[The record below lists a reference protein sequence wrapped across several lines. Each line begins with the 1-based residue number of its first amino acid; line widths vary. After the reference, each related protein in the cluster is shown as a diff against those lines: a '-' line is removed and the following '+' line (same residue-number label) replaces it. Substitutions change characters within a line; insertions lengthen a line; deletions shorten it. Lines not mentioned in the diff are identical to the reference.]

1 MTYSQIGYSKNMKL
15 LKAETLAGST
25 YIINPI
31 NRTWKRQSRSDQSG
45 EIRTEFGQYEGL
57 SLDLGESLIL
67 RCLPLTEGAQYR
79 LITTSI
85 VTFVQEYESDIDLSC

>member
-1 MTYSQIGYSKNMKL
+1 MKL
-15 LKAETLAGST
+15 LKAETLMGSV
-25 YIINPI
+25 YIINPVSK
-31 NRTWKRQSRSDQSG
+31 TWKRTSKSEKSG

-67 RCLPLTEGAQYR
+67 RCLPPIRGTQFR

-85 VTFVQEYESDIDLSC
+85 VTFVQEYESDIDLSI